1 VKVGIITIA
10 TGKYD
15 TFVKGLVDSC
25 EQNFLPGVDK
35 KYIIFSDSKQIE
47 ENDKVQVIHQE
58 KLGWPYDTMM
68 RFHMFDSQRKEL
80 SKFDYLFFMNANL
93 KIVDEVSNNILN
105 TEGTCGIIATIHPGI
120 YIGLTTPGSSSFRNK
135 MRYPVERRK
144 ESGFYIPFGKE
155 SFYFQGC
162 FNGGESK
169 KFLSMSRSLKR
180 LMDKDLENNI
190 IPIWHDE
197 SALNWY
203 LNKKKPKML
212 NPTFAYPDCGVN
224 IGNPAFDIYA
234 KIIQDFGSPKIIQID
249 KSAHGG
255 HGFLRS

>member
-80 SKFDYLFFMNANL
+80 SKFD
-93 KIVDEVSNNILN
+93 
-105 TEGTCGIIATIHPGI
+105 H
-120 YIGLTTPGSSSFRNK
+120 
-135 MRYPVERRK
+135 ERK
-144 ESGFYIPFGKE
+144 
-155 SFYFQGC
+155 
-162 FNGGESK
+162 SK
-169 KFLSMSRSLKR
+169 DS
-180 LMDKDLENNI
+180 
-190 IPIWHDE
+190 
-197 SALNWY
+197 
-203 LNKKKPKML
+203 
-212 NPTFAYPDCGVN
+212 
-224 IGNPAFDIYA
+224 
-234 KIIQDFGSPKIIQID
+234 
-249 KSAHGG
+249 
-255 HGFLRS
+255 